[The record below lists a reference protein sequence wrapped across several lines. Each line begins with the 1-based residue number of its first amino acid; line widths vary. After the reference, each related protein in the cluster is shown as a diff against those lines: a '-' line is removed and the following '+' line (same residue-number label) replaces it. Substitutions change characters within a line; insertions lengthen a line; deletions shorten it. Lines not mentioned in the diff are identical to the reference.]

1 MTLVLE
7 AEIRTGG
14 ISIELLT
21 GNIKSE
27 GKKISLSHWDP
38 AKNFQ
43 VLEP

>member
-1 MTLVLE
+1 MLE
-7 AEIRTGG
+7 AEIRTGR

-21 GNIKSE
+21 SNIISE

-43 VLEP
+43 TLEP